1 MGKSTGR
8 QSQQAYRRRRRHSSY
23 HPTHWA
29 LEPDNYQLL
38 VSEIWSCNGRRSL
51 TPLKADRFLQELSRR
66 LDFLESYGQ
75 LNFDATYERAWS
87 TLHDIRDA
95 CSRVSDGVMDAGRR
109 RASILVETLE
119 DRYKEALATKE
130 TLDAKVQEGVKF
142 MDSILTTFETH
153 AYAMKDSPIGV
164 AASSF
169 LENQKARMDE
179 GLQRA
184 KETFDE
190 GLNAARQAAES
201 FENAIAS
208 ALAKA
213 KEKGLITYYDL
224 PYPWRVNE
232 HIVRG
237 YRFHERKI
245 DCLRSALTL
254 SNELFN
260 IWSHVIGLVI
270 VLSIAFYFYPSTK
283 HFSLSSK
290 SDIFIASLFF
300 FAAAKCLVCSTMWHT
315 FNSISHQT
323 LMERFA
329 CVDYT
334 GISLLVAASIMTTEY
349 TAFYCEPASRWFW
362 ISTTFALG
370 VAGTILPWHPTFN
383 RADMSWVR
391 VAFYVGLAMT
401 GGLPVLQLMW
411 ARGTAST
418 LYFYAPI
425 MRSLLVYL
433 GGAILYACKVPERWF
448 PGCFDYVGGSHNI
461 WHIAVL
467 GGILFHYGAMKEF
480 FEVAFRR
487 RVESCS
493 VY

>member
-1 MGKSTGR
+1 
-8 QSQQAYRRRRRHSSY
+8 
-23 HPTHWA
+23 
-29 LEPDNYQLL
+29 
-38 VSEIWSCNGRRSL
+38 
-51 TPLKADRFLQELSRR
+51 
-66 LDFLESYGQ
+66 
-75 LNFDATYERAWS
+75 
-87 TLHDIRDA
+87 
-95 CSRVSDGVMDAGRR
+95 
-109 RASILVETLE
+109 
-119 DRYKEALATKE
+119 
-130 TLDAKVQEGVKF
+130 
-142 MDSILTTFETH
+142 
-153 AYAMKDSPIGV
+153 MKDSSIGV
-164 AASSF
+164 AAFDF
-169 LENQKARMDE
+169 LEDQKRRMDE
-179 GLQRA
+179 SLQRA

-201 FENAIAS
+201 FEHAIAS

-213 KEKGLITYYDL
+213 KEKGLINYQDL
-224 PYPWRVNE
+224 PYPWRINE
-232 HIVRG
+232 HILKG

-260 IWSHVIGLVI
+260 IWSHIIGLVI
-270 VLSIAFYFYPSTK
+270 VLSIAFYFYPSTV

-315 FNSISHQT
+315 FNSISHQS

-370 VAGTILPWHPTFN
+370 IAGTLLPWHPTFN
-383 RADMSWVR
+383 RADMSWAR
-391 VAFYVGLAMT
+391 VAFYVGLALT
-401 GGLPVLQLMW
+401 GFFPVVQIAYTRGPEW
-411 ARGTAST
+411 A
-418 LYFYAPI
+418 LYFYAPM
-425 MRSLLVYL
+425 MRSVLVYL

-448 PGCFDYVGGSHNI
+448 PGVFDYVGGSHNI
-461 WHIAVL
+461 WHLAVL
-467 GGILFHYGAMKEF
+467 GGILFHYMAMQQF
-480 FEVAFRR
+480 FAVAFRR